1 MNRIT
6 GIPLILL
13 SLMIISAS
21 CFRKKNTMIPF
32 EYSLAT
38 SPGTDNYE
46 VKMFTEDSQS
56 AYQNFLYDTLQNIV
70 ILQTHKF
77 YRISNNGDVN
87 DTTITKG
94 MGLYDN
100 GIINTTTELCEWLIN
115 GTTSFIKPEQVPFPR
130 GENSF
135 EIFNEDYQ
143 RAEYYMRPPGGEP
156 IFKINGKWITY
167 GLPFNTELNK
177 YLATD
182 ESKKKYPLKP
192 SNRFIPMQE
201 IGPDF
206 GVAPEKRDTSLL
218 KSLGY
223 AVVDKETEDWGITK
237 HKYSAGFYNME
248 LYLPGGDTLRFRHF
262 GAMGI
267 NLEVFRVPKEYGG
280 RDDVFFI
287 AQEPNELYPDLS
299 TGGVYVVRPRY
310 LPEEK
315 PRRPG
320 RLGAM
325 LQATGKAQKH

>member
-1 MNRIT
+1 
-6 GIPLILL
+6 
-13 SLMIISAS
+13 
-21 CFRKKNTMIPF
+21 MIPF
-32 EYSLAT
+32 EYGLAT
-38 SPGTDNYE
+38 SPGSKNFE
-46 VKMFTEDSQS
+46 VKMLTEDSQS
-56 AYQNFLYDTLQNIV
+56 IYQDFLYDTLRNIV
-70 ILQTHKF
+70 ILHTYKF
-77 YRISNNGDVN
+77 YKINNNGTVA
-87 DTTITKG
+87 DTTITRG

-115 GTTSFIKPEQVPFPR
+115 GDSSFIIPKQVPSPR
-130 GENSF
+130 GSNSF
-135 EIFNEDYQ
+135 EIFDEDYQ
-143 RAEYYMRPPGGEP
+143 NAEYYVRPQGGEP
-156 IFKINGKWITY
+156 IFKINGKWIKY

-182 ESKKKYPLKP
+182 ESKKKYPIKP
-192 SNRFIPMQE
+192 ANRFIPMQE

-237 HKYSAGFYNME
+237 HNYSAGFYNME

-262 GAMGI
+262 GALGI

-287 AQEPNELYPDLS
+287 AQDPNPLYPELS
-299 TGGVYVVRPRY
+299 TGGVYVIRPRY

-315 PRRPG
+315 PYNPS
-320 RLGAM
+320 RLGTL
-325 LQATGKAQKH
+325 LQHTEKKGQ